1 MFKKLLVTLDGSSF
15 SEWALAYAASLSRR
29 TGAAIELASVHEPI
43 PSFAYDEW
51 EAAAFEWTEE
61 YLGKAKARLSEQL
74 QVDVS
79 AWIGSGQVVDSLLDR
94 ADATQ
99 ADLIVAATHGRGAF
113 SRAWLGSVADG
124 LLRHA
129 DQPLLLVRPE
139 KGDAAPEDPAFEK
152 IVVPLDGSDF
162 SESVLEL
169 ASALAR
175 AFDGE
180 LHLLRV
186 VAYPIEI
193 ASPYLPHT
201 VQMNQTVVDEAK
213 KSAEDYLDGA
223 VSKLGAEGVRAY
235 GHVVV
240 DSQAGH
246 AICSQCEELNA
257 DLVIMATHG
266 RGGIR
271 RALLGSTADKVIRS
285 AHTPILVRRPRE
297 TEES

>member
-15 SEWALAYAASLSRR
+15 SEWALSYAAGLSRR
-29 TGAAIELASVHEPI
+29 TGAGIELTSVHEPI

-61 YLGKAKARLSEQL
+61 YLAKARTRLSEQL
-74 QVDVS
+74 QAEVT
-79 AWIGSGQVVDSLLDR
+79 AWVGSGQVVDSLLDR
-94 ADATQ
+94 ADTIG

-113 SRAWLGSVADG
+113 TRAWLGSVADG

-129 DQPLLLVRPE
+129 TQPLLLVRPE
-139 KGDAAPEDPAFEK
+139 KGEQAPEDPAFKK
-152 IVVPLDGSDF
+152 ILVSLDGSEF

-169 ASALAR
+169 AVGVAKL
-175 AFDGE
+175 FQGE

-201 VQMNQTVVDEAK
+201 VQMNQEVVDEAK
-213 KSAEDYLDGA
+213 AAAKDYL
-223 VSKLGAEGVRAY
+223 AEIQERLAQEGLTVQT
-235 GHVVV
+235 HVVV
-240 DSQAGH
+240 DSQAGA
-246 AICSQCEELNA
+246 AICNEVRELKA
-257 DLVIMATHG
+257 DLVVMATHG
-266 RGGIR
+266 RGGLK

-285 AHTPILVRRPRE
+285 AHTPVLVKRPPDQD
-297 TEES
+297 

>member
-15 SEWALAYAASLSRR
+15 SEWALSYAAGLSRR
-29 TGAAIELASVHEPI
+29 TGASIELTSVHEPI

-61 YLGKAKARLSEQL
+61 YLAKARSRLAERIP
-74 QVDVS
+74 VEVT
-79 AWIGSGQVVDSLLDR
+79 AWVGSGQVVDSLLDR
-94 ADATQ
+94 AGSIG
-99 ADLIVAATHGRGAF
+99 ADLIVAATHGRGTF

-129 DQPLLLVRPE
+129 TQPLLLVRPE
-139 KGDAAPEDPAFEK
+139 KGDGPPEDPTFAK
-152 IVVPLDGSDF
+152 VVVPLDGSDF
-162 SESVLEL
+162 SESVLDL
-169 ASALAR
+169 ATGMANLYGS
-175 AFDGE
+175 E

-201 VQMNQTVVDEAK
+201 VQMNQEVVEEAK
-213 KSAEDYLDGA
+213 ASAQGYLGDIAARLRDRGMT
-223 VSKLGAEGVRAY
+223 VES
-235 GHVVV
+235 HVVV

-246 AICSQCEELNA
+246 AICNQCRDIRA
-257 DLVIMATHG
+257 DLVVMATHG
-266 RGGIR
+266 RGGLK

-285 AHTPILVRRPRE
+285 AHIPILVQRPPE
-297 TEES
+297 MS